1 MTMKIKQAL
10 ATPDPP
16 LYNTSKCADVNVHK
30 YVSTN
35 GETLLDIMQ
44 GPTARYKLF
53 HKLHPYMIEMLTK
66 HETACHAF
74 CGGLSPHNITIE
86 YANNEITRISMLD
99 DKMVINISKTKQC
112 VTATSNIFTIFY
124 LSSILDKY
132 TAEYEIQE
140 HDVTFPVYL
149 TKVLDANA
157 KDNEL
162 AKFLSKNSEVFNTRL
177 QKGEN
182 NTFLKIVV
190 EILRGLYL
198 NKKGA
203 VQDVL
208 LAQFNDRYCCALVL
222 LLLEY
227 GKLETGEYR
236 KLQIHSTEYDEVQR
250 AILTILQMP
259 QIGGTERMRMV
270 FSKWVK

>member
-1 MTMKIKQAL
+1 LSECNQIDGNMEDKPSTMK
-10 ATPDPP
+10 
-16 LYNTSKCADVNVHK
+16 
-30 YVSTN
+30 
-35 GETLLDIMQ
+35 
-44 GPTARYKLF
+44 
-53 HKLHPYMIEMLTK
+53 
-66 HETACHAF
+66 
-74 CGGLSPHNITIE
+74 
-86 YANNEITRISMLD
+86 
-99 DKMVINISKTKQC
+99 
-112 VTATSNIFTIFY
+112 
-124 LSSILDKY
+124 
-132 TAEYEIQE
+132 
-140 HDVTFPVYL
+140 
-149 TKVLDANA
+149 A
-157 KDNEL
+157 KDFRSL
-162 AKFLSKNSEVFNTRL
+162 
-177 QKGEN
+177 
-182 NTFLKIVV
+182 LKIVV